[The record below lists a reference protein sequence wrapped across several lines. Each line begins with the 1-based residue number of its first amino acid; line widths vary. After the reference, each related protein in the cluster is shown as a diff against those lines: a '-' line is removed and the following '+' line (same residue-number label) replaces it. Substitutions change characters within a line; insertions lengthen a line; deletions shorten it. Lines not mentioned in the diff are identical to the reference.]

1 MPKVLLVDDDPLHSF
16 VRMSVLEQRFP
27 NVQRVADAAEAFCLV
42 EQSGFADDLGLVI
55 SGHHRPG
62 ISGPAFVAELRLR
75 MPFLPILVLINGNE
89 TRGDYPTEPLHFL
102 RKPVSNE
109 EILSLVSVIM
119 AQNERLIA

>member
-62 ISGPAFVAELRLR
+62 ISGPAFVAEL
-75 MPFLPILVLINGNE
+75 PILVLINGNE

-119 AQNERLIA
+119 AQNERMIA